1 MSSEIYQTLQGHQS
15 FCFESCQ
22 LGFAKGLAKAKCGGV
37 DRGIKCHVLSIFS
50 YPIQLCYFLNNAIFN
65 MFYLI
70 GVICAQTK
78 KRSLSRR
85 NYEEFYLLEESY
97 FNQDSHFIMEI
108 LCRHGNLFQTGNPV
122 STRNRR
128 RKSQILIQLGELVAA
143 QIKAQSMDFLADFGV
158 HNSRENRSKSNS
170 EINRRMWK
178 NQEDKNQKIKEGESH
193 STQKRIPPILWL
205 SLV

>member
-108 LCRHGNLFQTGNPV
+108 LCRHGNLFQIGNPV

-158 HNSRENRSKSNS
+158 HNSRENKSKFN
-170 EINRRMWK
+170 
-178 NQEDKNQKIKEGESH
+178 
-193 STQKRIPPILWL
+193 
-205 SLV
+205 